1 MIVIDASAL
10 LEALLRTLAPEAVE
24 RRFFDSRR
32 TLKRRICLTSK
43 SQKSFVGVRCPARSV
58 QGVTARLSRLSQ
70 IFRCA
75 ATHAAFY
82 CRARRNCETLWR
94 PMMPFNTNRRWDRP
108 AFSRAG
114 VAEDGAA
121 GGGGGGGRP
130 SGGLIEIGAVPS
142 PSRPFGSDPSL
153 SHTRSARARKAS
165 RVLDARGARS
175 CPFGGLPQALAM
187 ALCEG
192 DACTGGDGSRR
203 EEEET
208 VSSGDGIS
216 YSYRSARRD
225 LADARWASRHR
236 DRPSCAGR
244 ACVKGRRSGEFTPG
258 RTSAM
263 GRSDVMTPCG
273 PAPRPPRADR
283 AHGRGFA
290 RSARSRPAR
299 AAERGAGPW

>member
-1 MIVIDASAL
+1 MGPTCIFAGWCG
-10 LEALLRTLAPEAVE
+10 RGW
-24 RRFFDSRR
+24 RRGRRRGRR
-32 TLKRRICLTSK
+32 TAVGRVDRDRRGALTLPTLR
-43 SQKSFVGVRCPARSV
+43 VRP
-58 QGVTARLSRLSQ
+58 LPLP
-70 IFRCA
+70 
-75 ATHAAFY
+75 HAQ
-82 CRARRNCETLWR
+82 
-94 PMMPFNTNRRWDRP
+94 
-108 AFSRAG
+108 RAG
-114 VAEDGAA
+114 EKGKPRA
-121 GGGGGGGRP
+121 G
-130 SGGLIEIGAVPS
+130 
-142 PSRPFGSDPSL
+142 
-153 SHTRSARARKAS
+153 
-165 RVLDARGARS
+165 DARGARS